1 MSLTLVENKKR
12 NDAPSVALIVFGIEP
27 GKQIR

>member
-1 MSLTLVENKKR
+1 MLLMLVDNKKR
-12 NDAPSVALIVFGIEP
+12 NDAPSIASIVFGIEP